1 MASQSKEE
9 NVLKLILENSPLREW
24 HFQEIT
30 REAKITKLAANKW
43 LKKYTAEGLLYHIKE
58 KNRFPFF
65 TVGANNP
72 IYYSLKRVYFLN
84 QLHKSGFFPKLLSLK
99 TAKTIILFGSMIKG
113 DWYKDSDIDIFVL
126 GNVSN
131 FDKNLYELKLHRN
144 IEFHIFQDKEDVLKI
159 KTGLI
164 NNIIN
169 GYVVKGQIQDLIG
182 VK

>member
-84 QLHKSGFFPKLLSLK
+84 QLHKSGF
-99 TAKTIILFGSMIKG
+99 
-113 DWYKDSDIDIFVL
+113 
-126 GNVSN
+126 
-131 FDKNLYELKLHRN
+131 
-144 IEFHIFQDKEDVLKI
+144 
-159 KTGLI
+159 
-164 NNIIN
+164 
-169 GYVVKGQIQDLIG
+169 
-182 VK
+182 